1 MDDFDAYIG
10 LDVHKD
16 TVAVALAA
24 QGRGRPEYL
33 CELRNGGDVVARLL
47 KRVSGHGQRLSFCY
61 EAGPCGYGLW
71 RELTALG
78 HHCLVAAPSLIPR
91 RPGNRVKTDRRDA
104 LALAGL
110 HRAGELVAVR
120 VPDSGDE
127 AVRDLTRARED
138 MKAVETAARNRLSGF
153 LLRHGMVYRE
163 GKSRWTRRHF
173 DWIEALQFEH
183 PEARDT
189 MIEYLD
195 AVRDAG
201 DRVAR
206 AGKRVGEA
214 VSGWSHRPLVEAL
227 VALRGVDLL
236 TATTLVA
243 ELGDVTRFDSP
254 RQLMAF
260 VGLVPG
266 EHSSGG
272 SRRPGA
278 ITRTGNAHA
287 RRVLVEAAWSHRFPA
302 RQTAHLRRKARN
314 APEAARRIAWD
325 ARKRLC
331 GRYAHLTRRGK
342 PSQKVC
348 AAIARELLGFVW
360 AIARQVDG
368 PRAAA

>member
-1 MDDFDAYIG
+1 MMDDFDAYIG

-138 MKAVETAARNRLSGF
+138 MKAVETAARNRL
-153 LLRHGMVYRE
+153 
-163 GKSRWTRRHF
+163 RWSTARGRAAGPGATS
-173 DWIEALQFEH
+173 ALQFEH

-206 AGKRVGEA
+206 VGKRVGEA
-214 VSGWSHRPLVEAL
+214 VSGWSHRRSSRRSSRCAGSPPDRHGSPNSVMSP
-227 VALRGVDLL
+227 GS
-236 TATTLVA
+236 T
-243 ELGDVTRFDSP
+243 P
-254 RQLMAF
+254 RQSRPRARPLADPAPS
-260 VGLVPG
+260 PG
-266 EHSSGG
+266 PATPT
-272 SRRPGA
+272 RR
-278 ITRTGNAHA
+278 I
-287 RRVLVEAAWSHRFPA
+287 EAAWSASRHASTFGR
-302 RQTAHLRRKARN
+302 
-314 APEAARRIAWD
+314 RRIAWD
-325 ARKRLC
+325 ALC
-331 GRYAHLTRRGK
+331 DAHLTRRGIPARSTPRDGSPHTTRHIGIGAWSASVDK
-342 PSQKVC
+342 PSTGLSGTRHS
-348 AAIARELLGFVW
+348 AR
-360 AIARQVDG
+360 
-368 PRAAA
+368 

>member
-138 MKAVETAARNRLSGF
+138 MKAVETAARNRLGGF

-206 AGKRVGEA
+206 VGKRVGEA
-214 VSGWSHRPLVEAL
+214 AKYLRMVPPTAPARSRKADSGANCN
-227 VALRGVDLL
+227 
-236 TATTLVA
+236 
-243 ELGDVTRFDSP
+243 LGHGGYLHDNQ
-254 RQLMAF
+254 QL
-260 VGLVPG
+260 
-266 EHSSGG
+266 SSE
-272 SRRPGA
+272 RKRTGA
-278 ITRTGNAHA
+278 ISG
-287 RRVLVEAAWSHRFPA
+287 LDF
-302 RQTAHLRRKARN
+302 HLGS
-314 APEAARRIAWD
+314 
-325 ARKRLC
+325 C
-331 GRYAHLTRRGK
+331 G
-342 PSQKVC
+342 
-348 AAIARELLGFVW
+348 
-360 AIARQVDG
+360 
-368 PRAAA
+368 